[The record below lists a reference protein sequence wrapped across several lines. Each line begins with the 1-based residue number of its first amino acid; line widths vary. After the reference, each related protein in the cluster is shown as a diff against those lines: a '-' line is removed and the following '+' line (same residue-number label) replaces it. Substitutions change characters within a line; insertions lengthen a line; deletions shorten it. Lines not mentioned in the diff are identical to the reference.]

1 MDIMD
6 EKDSLVVVE
15 RRNKEKLQVELHSF
29 LSAMDAVTTSHIRTL
44 NEANFNDA
52 ARLHFT
58 TLFSKYIQL

>member
-29 LSAMDAVTTSHIRTL
+29 LSAMDTVTTNHIRTL

-58 TLFSKYIQL
+58 TFLKKYIQP